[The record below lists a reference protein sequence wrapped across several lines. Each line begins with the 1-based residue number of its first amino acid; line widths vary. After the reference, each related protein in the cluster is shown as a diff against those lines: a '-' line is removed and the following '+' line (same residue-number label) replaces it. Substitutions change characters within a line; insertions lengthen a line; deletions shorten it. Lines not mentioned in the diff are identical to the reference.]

1 MDQLDVALV
10 EAMREHPRVGDL
22 ELSRITKVARATVQS
37 RLAKLERAGVISGY
51 GPDIDLVA
59 AGHPVLAFVTLE
71 IAQGMLDAVTDELES
86 LPNVLEAYVT
96 SGTADVVCKIAATS
110 HEDLQATLLHI
121 SQSGLGGAVDQRD
134 RAVGAGTPEG
144 PADAQEGR
152 DRQHLKSPGLSVG
165 VSIRPPR
172 SSAALD
178 QRGTLRTQHDSAA
191 RGLLR

>member
-22 ELSRITKVARATVQS
+22 DLSRITKVARATVQS

-121 SQSGLGGAVDQRD
+121 SKSGSVVRSTSVIVLSELVRPRVLPMLKKGAEGSTS
-134 RAVGAGTPEG
+134 RA
-144 PADAQEGR
+144 PAYR
-152 DRQHLKSPGLSVG
+152 
-165 VSIRPPR
+165 
-172 SSAALD
+172 
-178 QRGTLRTQHDSAA
+178 
-191 RGLLR
+191 

>member
-121 SQSGLGGAVDQRD
+121 SQSGSVVRSTSVIVLSELVRPRVLPMLKKGAVEGSS
-134 RAVGAGTPEG
+134 RA
-144 PADAQEGR
+144 PAYR
-152 DRQHLKSPGLSVG
+152 
-165 VSIRPPR
+165 
-172 SSAALD
+172 
-178 QRGTLRTQHDSAA
+178 
-191 RGLLR
+191 

>member
-22 ELSRITKVARATVQS
+22 ELSRITQVARATVQS
-37 RLAKLERAGVISGY
+37 RLAKLERAGVITGY

-71 IAQGMLDAVTDELES
+71 IAQGALDAVTDELDS

-96 SGTADVVCKIAATS
+96 SGLADVVCKIAAMS

-121 SQSGLGGAVDQRD
+121 SRSGSVVRSTSTIVLSELVRPRVLPMLRKGAEGSTT
-134 RAVGAGTPEG
+134 RA
-144 PADAQEGR
+144 PAYR
-152 DRQHLKSPGLSVG
+152 
-165 VSIRPPR
+165 
-172 SSAALD
+172 
-178 QRGTLRTQHDSAA
+178 
-191 RGLLR
+191 